1 MNIISS
7 SCGNDS
13 VALIQ
18 WARENDI
25 DDVAVTYWNPARLR
39 AARDVMDTMDAGFDG
54 RSGC

>member
-39 AARDVMDTMDAGFDG
+39 AARDVTGTMDAGFDAF
-54 RSGC
+54 